1 MLDPSSLNQKG
12 CLCTPVR
19 SGLLGDLAERVG
31 HDVVRVDGQV
41 VRVAQFPSQRFN
53 SVVSGYSVRMNLITV
68 AYATAIAF
76 FVTGTIVNL
85 TILF

>member
-1 MLDPSSLNQKG
+1 
-12 CLCTPVR
+12 VR
-19 SGLLGDLAERVG
+19 ACLLGDLAERVD
-31 HDVVRVDGQV
+31 HDVARVDGQV
-41 VRVAQFPSQRFN
+41 VRVAQFLGQCFN
-53 SVVSGYSVRMNLITV
+53 WVVSGYSVYMNLITV